1 MKDIFVSLTSID
13 KTQHYLVIHSTTS
26 YTQQNAS
33 GSAVL
38 SLTEN
43 TVRCLFWGML
53 NEFITK
59 AGFRGG
65 QTWNTRR
72 RTVCPGLLW
81 ITHETTSLNNTSKIK
96 GWTGMPLDSAL
107 SHSQKNSS
115 LAHGYYSGLVPENS
129 MCGHDLSLVWLSYA
143 CNTAPTPTQQGSQSL
158 SAWK

>member
-1 MKDIFVSLTSID
+1 M
-13 KTQHYLVIHSTTS
+13 
-26 YTQQNAS
+26 
-33 GSAVL
+33 GSAEL

-65 QTWNTRR
+65 QAWNTRR

-96 GWTGMPLDSAL
+96 GWTGMPIDSAL

-129 MCGHDLSLVWLSYA
+129 MCGHDLSLVWLSYT
-143 CNTAPTPTQQGSQSL
+143 CNTATREPKPFCLEIGTVDYTLCISPKEDWSYLAVLPPPHQ
-158 SAWK
+158 